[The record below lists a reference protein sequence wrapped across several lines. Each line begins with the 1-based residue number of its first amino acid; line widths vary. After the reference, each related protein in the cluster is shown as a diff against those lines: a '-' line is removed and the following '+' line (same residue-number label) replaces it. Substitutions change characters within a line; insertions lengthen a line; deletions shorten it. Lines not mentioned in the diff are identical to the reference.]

1 MKPIKT
7 NVVSFYE
14 LSEEWQMEAK
24 SNLDDLAEDQMYL
37 EPLENTN
44 PIEHGLWDL
53 SECMPCKGNHEGFEY
68 NASITISNNSAMLIS
83 FSDDMEEA
91 EYIYV

>member
-14 LSEEWQMEAK
+14 LSGEWMDEAK
-24 SNLDDLAEDQMYL
+24 SNLDDMAEDSLYL
-37 EPLENTN
+37 EPFKDSN
-44 PIEHGLWDL
+44 PTEHVLWDL
-53 SECMPCKGNHEGFEY
+53 SECMPCIGIHEGFEY